1 MLELELENRFY
12 TRAEISEA
20 TGIPVDADQFSRN
33 VKRRLKNEGYAY
45 EWKKRRGVQI
55 LSRTITPQMELK
67 KLLVE
72 RLGMNPQVNALDFA
86 QFILAII
93 SEPGFSSMPYDTKE
107 SVISKIC
114 GHDIDDATLRNW
126 AKKLY
131 QTNNAHQEKKSALWH
146 TFKDDNG
153 IKRQEPADPDGED
166 YKAYCA
172 ARSSSM
178 KAIEEADEKANA
190 SPEIRK
196 MAYGR
201 MITSLYGELGYYYWC
216 PAIELNGMGED
227 IDEILRLVKEIL
239 PSPE

>member
-1 MLELELENRFY
+1 MLELELGNRFY

-20 TGIPVDADQFSRN
+20 TGIPADANQFSRD
-33 VKRRLKNEGYAY
+33 VKRRLENEGYAY
-45 EWKKRRGVQI
+45 EWKNRRGVQI
-55 LSRTITPQMELK
+55 LSRTITRQMELK

-153 IKRQEPADPDGED
+153 IKHQEPADPDGED

-172 ARSSSM
+172 ARTQTLD
-178 KAIEEADEKANA
+178 AIGEQKN
-190 SPEIRK
+190 
-196 MAYGR
+196 AYGK
-201 MITSLYGELGYYYWC
+201 MITSLYGKLGYYYWC

-239 PSPE
+239 SSPE

>member
-20 TGIPVDADQFSRN
+20 TGIPADANQFARD
-33 VKRRLKNEGYAY
+33 VKRRLENEGYAY
-45 EWKKRRGVQI
+45 EWQNRRGVQI
-55 LSRTITPQMELK
+55 FSRTITPQMELK

-93 SEPGFSSMPYDTKE
+93 SEPGFDSMPYETKE

-131 QTNNAHQEKKSALWH
+131 QTNNAHREKKSALWH
-146 TFKDDNG
+146 TFRDEYGMKH
-153 IKRQEPADPDGED
+153 QEPADPDGEA

-172 ARSSSM
+172 ARTQTLE
-178 KAIEEADEKANA
+178 AIGEQKN
-190 SPEIRK
+190 
-196 MAYGR
+196 AYGR
-201 MITSLYGELGYYYWC
+201 MIKSLYGEYGYYYWC

-227 IDEILRLVKEIL
+227 IDEILRLVNEIL
-239 PSPE
+239 PPE